1 MPLVLPSTLTRYTG
15 QLLSANSP
23 HQWHWKN
30 RPIRLV
36 DGMTSSLP
44 DTAANQAAYPQP
56 GSQKPGLGFPLCRM
70 VSIICLGSGAL
81 LDMASGPCKGK
92 GSDEQTLLRSMLDT
106 LQTDDVLL
114 GDAFY
119 ATYFLLCALKDK
131 GVDGVFEQHG
141 SRRLTTDFTQGELLG
156 TRDHIIT
163 IHKSKKKPQWM
174 TQDEYDH
181 APDTL
186 KVRELKT
193 GGKILVTTLLCAHKT
208 PKIALQKLYKERW
221 HIEVDFRNI
230 KTTMGMEILS
240 CRTPSMVEKE
250 MWIYLLAYNLIRLL
264 MAQSALLAG
273 VMPRQ
278 ISFKHTVQLWIA
290 WQGRHYEYDYFIH
303 PYIGELF
310 ILIAQQQVGRRP
322 GRMEPRAVKR
332 RPKPFPLLTK
342 PRTQA
347 REEIRKNGHPKKLK

>member
-1 MPLVLPSTLTRYTG
+1 
-15 QLLSANSP
+15 
-23 HQWHWKN
+23 
-30 RPIRLV
+30 
-36 DGMTSSLP
+36 MTSSLP

-208 PKIALQKLYKERW
+208 PKITL
-221 HIEVDFRNI
+221 
-230 KTTMGMEILS
+230 
-240 CRTPSMVEKE
+240 
-250 MWIYLLAYNLIRLL
+250 
-264 MAQSALLAG
+264 
-273 VMPRQ
+273 
-278 ISFKHTVQLWIA
+278 
-290 WQGRHYEYDYFIH
+290 
-303 PYIGELF
+303 
-310 ILIAQQQVGRRP
+310 
-322 GRMEPRAVKR
+322 
-332 RPKPFPLLTK
+332 
-342 PRTQA
+342 
-347 REEIRKNGHPKKLK
+347 

>member
-1 MPLVLPSTLTRYTG
+1 
-15 QLLSANSP
+15 
-23 HQWHWKN
+23 
-30 RPIRLV
+30 
-36 DGMTSSLP
+36 
-44 DTAANQAAYPQP
+44 
-56 GSQKPGLGFPLCRM
+56 LCRM

-114 GDAFY
+114 GDALY

-141 SRRLTTDFTQGELLG
+141 SRRLTTDFSQGVLLG
-156 TRDHIIT
+156 ARDHIIT
-163 IHKSKKKPQWM
+163 IHKSKKKPDWM
-174 TQDEYDH
+174 AQDEYDR
-181 APDTL
+181 APATL
-186 KVRELKT
+186 RVRELKT
-193 GGKILVTTLLCAHKT
+193 CGKILVTTLLYAHKT
-208 PKIALQKLYKERW
+208 CKVSLRKLYKERW
-221 HIEVDFRNI
+221 HVEVDFRNI
-230 KTTMGMEILS
+230 KTTMGMETLS

-264 MAQSALLAG
+264 MAQSAFLADIT
-273 VMPRQ
+273 PRK

-290 WQGRHYEYDYFIH
+290 WQGRHDEYGCFIH
-303 PYIGELF
+303 HYIGELF
-310 ILIAQQQVGRRP
+310 TLIAQQQVGKRP
-322 GRMEPRAVKR
+322 GRIEPRAVKR